1 MARKLFAS
9 IAGSTLLAINDDI
22 VVNKTNESVQFLLQT
37 MASPVI
43 LLISCPY
50 QHSPVSPVEI
60 TEYMSHN
67 GYTITNFASTHLTSL
82 STESLLVD
90 CPSMRVSAEGHFSHQ
105 QNYTEQP
112 FAVDAFM
119 FPQSQGY
126 AILEKQWMKW
136 EMIMMMMMVNNN
148 DDDGQ

>member
-1 MARKLFAS
+1 MVRKLFTS

-37 MASPVI
+37 VASPII

-50 QHSPVSPVEI
+50 QYSPVSPVEI
-60 TEYMSHN
+60 TEYMLHN
-67 GYTITNFASTHLTSL
+67 GYTITNLASTHLTSL
-82 STESLLVD
+82 STESPLGD
-90 CPSMRVSAEGHFSHQ
+90 HPSMQVPAEGLFSHQ

-126 AILEKQWMKW
+126 SILEKQWMK
-136 EMIMMMMMVNNN
+136 
-148 DDDGQ
+148 